1 MAKGIMSI
9 KRGMAVLMS
18 ACMIFGMT
26 PIQARAEEND
36 SEIAVQANDSAGKT
50 EQQSTDEEECKHENV
65 EITFNSNG
73 FGNCPKCNATVYQPA
88 VETTDK
94 YDIDDDGTKDT
105 VYEISNAG
113 QLYWFADKVNNDNAT
128 YGSAN
133 AVLTEDIVVNENL
146 LDSLDYDADGKVTNG
161 ERFIGWT
168 RIGWSGWVGE
178 EFLNN
183 PYTGTFDGQNHTV
196 SGLYFNDAGK
206 YNVGLFGFVYN
217 DGSVSNVGVVD
228 SCFYCYGD
236 VGGVCGSSYGT
247 ISNCYNTGRVSGND
261 ANVGGVC
268 GSSDGTITNCYNT
281 GAVSSNS
288 TRVGG
293 VCGDN
298 MQNGKISNCYNTGTV
313 SGANAVGGVSGR
325 NCNIITNCYNVG
337 TVRATGNNPD
347 VGGVCGY
354 CWGSGTIE
362 SYCYYL
368 DTCAADGTTFNI
380 NRGKS
385 KTASQ
390 FASGEVAYA
399 LNQGNGAADA
409 DKAVWYQTLEG
420 DSKDVAPSLN
430 SNAGVVYQYTRLSCD
445 GKTKTEDNVAYT
457 NDSAKNGTSI
467 KDEHKYAIDIG
478 DHTHHKCSVCGET
491 AYTYE
496 KVENTTDTIKAT
508 CSVCGDTYTVQLSAP
523 ASESGTLIYDGTAKA
538 AKTSITAGDLGETLT
553 VTYATVTDGTV
564 SAFSTDAPV
573 NAGSY
578 RARLTLGSGDNAV
591 SVTVDYTIE
600 QATPV
605 IGWSDDQKEQ
615 SAVYTGTAIA
625 SSKLTAPTVTLL
637 SDDTFSDNSKITYS
651 YRKVT
656 DGTASEEFISGLPAD
671 IGTYEIKAAI
681 PAEGNYTAAETA
693 DTMQLTIAYLVSA
706 PDAVVTDKNNK
717 TYHSDD
723 WCPSDIVLKAPDF
736 SSESS
741 GINIRMNWW
750 NSLLSTIT
758 FGLYKGSL
766 DVNIKADDSQSG
778 VAEYYY
784 YIDNSG
790 STTTLT
796 AEELGTKTFT
806 KVDAGENGTTKLT
819 EITSDNNYVIY
830 AYAVDA
836 AGNRSIYISSDGV
849 VLDNTAPKLTDVSVP
864 AKSNETLSDTSAT
877 ITFTGSEAGTY
888 YYILKEDGKP
898 APTVMSDFAAKT
910 AGDKVDTWTAK
921 EGVSTGTLIADEANT
936 IKLTGLKAHTS
947 YVLYLAATDA
957 AGNAS
962 VAESA
967 GEDGDSGVV
976 SVSFTTTKT
985 TPYVKTAPVLSG
997 TYGNTVSAMLKKA
1010 DKTKAVVTAG
1020 RNSDTKID
1028 GTWTLASEDAD
1039 KLPTV
1044 GTSEKYTL
1052 VFTPEGS
1059 DADTYDSVTCEVTP
1073 VVSKKQITAVIAD
1086 KEKFYGETNPALT
1099 WSLAT
1104 GDAYPDNV
1112 LVVGDTEEALGI
1124 RLSTT
1129 AKDNSDVGTYAI
1141 TGTSDS
1147 AKYEVS
1153 FTGSGSD
1160 GKNGILT
1167 VKQAANSFT
1176 TKLSCSDHTYAKDE
1190 TPKPTATAKFG
1201 TVTYKYA
1208 TANSDGKA
1216 PTADSAYTDAIPVNA
1231 GIYAVKAYVAET
1243 DNYAGLASDPVVFTI
1258 HKAANAPNMP
1268 QAAMA
1273 PAHSTKKVGDITLPD
1288 GWS

>member
-1 MAKGIMSI
+1 M
-9 KRGMAVLMS
+9 
-18 ACMIFGMT
+18 
-26 PIQARAEEND
+26 
-36 SEIAVQANDSAGKT
+36 
-50 EQQSTDEEECKHENV
+50 
-65 EITFNSNG
+65 
-73 FGNCPKCNATVYQPA
+73 
-88 VETTDK
+88 
-94 YDIDDDGTKDT
+94 
-105 VYEISNAG
+105 
-113 QLYWFADKVNNDNAT
+113 NNDNAT

-133 AVLTEDIVVNENL
+133 AVLTEDIVLKAPDGYKISMKVNGAYEA
-146 LDSLDYDADGKVTNG
+146 SCT
-161 ERFIGWT
+161 
-168 RIGWSGWVGE
+168 
-178 EFLNN
+178 
-183 PYTGTFDGQNHTV
+183 YTGRTENE
-196 SGLYFNDAGK
+196 
-206 YNVGLFGFVYN
+206 
-217 DGSVSNVGVVD
+217 
-228 SCFYCYGD
+228 
-236 VGGVCGSSYGT
+236 
-247 ISNCYNTGRVSGND
+247 
-261 ANVGGVC
+261 
-268 GSSDGTITNCYNT
+268 TIT
-281 GAVSSNS
+281 
-288 TRVGG
+288 
-293 VCGDN
+293 
-298 MQNGKISNCYNTGTV
+298 
-313 SGANAVGGVSGR
+313 
-325 NCNIITNCYNVG
+325 
-337 TVRATGNNPD
+337 
-347 VGGVCGY
+347 
-354 CWGSGTIE
+354 
-362 SYCYYL
+362 YYL
-368 DTCAADGTTFNI
+368 RADN
-380 NRGKS
+380 
-385 KTASQ
+385 
-390 FASGEVAYA
+390 SGEIA
-399 LNQGNGAADA
+399 
-409 DKAVWYQTLEG
+409 
-420 DSKDVAPSLN
+420 
-430 SNAGVVYQYTRLSCD
+430 
-445 GKTKTEDNVAYT
+445 
-457 NDSAKNGTSI
+457 
-467 KDEHKYAIDIG
+467 
-478 DHTHHKCSVCGET
+478 
-491 AYTYE
+491 E
-496 KVENTTDTIKAT
+496 K
-508 CSVCGDTYTVQLSAP
+508 
-523 ASESGTLIYDGTAKA
+523 
-538 AKTSITAGDLGETLT
+538 
-553 VTYATVTDGTV
+553 
-564 SAFSTDAPV
+564 
-573 NAGSY
+573 
-578 RARLTLGSGDNAV
+578 
-591 SVTVDYTIE
+591 SVTVKMDRT
-600 QATPV
+600 
-605 IGWSDDQKEQ
+605 
-615 SAVYTGTAIA
+615 
-625 SSKLTAPTVTLL
+625 
-637 SDDTFSDNSKITYS
+637 
-651 YRKVT
+651 
-656 DGTASEEFISGLPAD
+656 
-671 IGTYEIKAAI
+671 
-681 PAEGNYTAAETA
+681 
-693 DTMQLTIAYLVSA
+693 
-706 PDAVVTDKNNK
+706 
-717 TYHSDD
+717 
-723 WCPSDIVLKAPDF
+723 APDF

-921 EGVSTGTLIADEANT
+921 EGVSTGTLTADEANT

-957 AGNAS
+957 TGNAS

-997 TYGNTVSAMLKKA
+997 TYGNTVSAMLKKV

-1073 VVSKKQITAVIAD
+1073 VVSKKQITVVIDD

-1104 GDAYPDNV
+1104 GAAYPDNV
-1112 LVVGDTEEALGI
+1112 LVADDAEEALGI

-1147 AKYEVS
+1147 ASYEVS

-1176 TKLSCSDHTYAKDE
+1176 TKLSCSDYTYAKDE
-1190 TPKPTATAKFG
+1190 TPKPNATAKFG

-1231 GIYAVKAYVAET
+1231 GIYAVKAYVAKT
-1243 DNYAGLASDPVVFTI
+1243 DNYAGLTSDPVVFTI

-1273 PAHSTKKVGDITLPD
+1273 PAHSTKKLAILHFRMAGTGLITIRIQYLQMMV
-1288 GWS
+1288 WL